1 MADAEHIKR
10 VANRIV
16 QTKRAG
22 NEVVAVVSAGGDTT
36 DELTKMAYEVSD
48 SPSEREMDML
58 LSAGERISI
67 ALLSIA
73 IEALGQPS
81 VSFTGSQAGIIT
93 DGAHTKAKIVEIKA
107 DRVHKELSKGRIV
120 IVAGFQGV
128 SRDEYDVTTLGR
140 GGSDTTAVALAAGL
154 GAAKCEIYTDVDGV
168 YSADPRI
175 VSDAVKLT
183 QVSYEEML
191 EMAATG
197 AKILQTRS
205 VEFAR
210 RYGIELHVR
219 SSFNDSP
226 GTVVRE
232 EDGMEEAI
240 IRGVTHDISEAKLT
254 IRGVPDRPGIAAII
268 FGTLADKPVNVDMI
282 IQNISEDGHT
292 DISFTV
298 PKEDLDTAQETV
310 DSLVKDLDARGSAC
324 DPGVAKVTLIGAG
337 MKSHPGVAASM
348 FRCLS
353 DAGINIEMISTSSI
367 KISCVVDES
376 NATEAVRLL
385 HKEFDVANSK
395 SEAG

>member
-128 SRDEYDVTTLGR
+128 SRDGYDVTTLGR

-376 NATEAVRLL
+376 KATEAVRLL
-385 HKEFDVANSK
+385 HKEFDVANSN